1 MGRILVA
8 IREEPFGGLNVVLF
22 IEGGQMSYGGRAAPP
37 QGETATRTLDRP
49 QPSRRGRHQAQLTK
63 ET

>member
-1 MGRILVA
+1 M
-8 IREEPFGGLNVVLF
+8 NVVLF